1 MNLDHNV
8 ADFYFELMVWVRRRE
23 SLKPMRHFTEAP
35 KHLNW
40 PEAPYD
46 RERMDYR
53 VGDRHKDGIPY
64 LEWKRPAS
72 DKVDPKR
79 CLLATGR
86 YADQKPQT
94 LPATATGQKTVVEGS
109 SGDTDAAVLESGAA
123 HKVRPRQAKR
133 KSGGGDVVVAK
144 KRASRRS
151 SPA

>member
-1 MNLDHNV
+1 VNLDHNV
-8 ADFYFELMVWVRRRE
+8 ADFYFELMAWVRRRE

-64 LEWKRPAS
+64 LEWKRLAS

-79 CLLATGR
+79 CLLATSR
-86 YADQKPQT
+86 YADEEPQT
-94 LPATATGQKTVVEGS
+94 LPATATGQKIVGEGS
-109 SGDTDAAVLESGAA
+109 SGDTDAAAFEGGSR
-123 HKVRPRQAKR
+123 KVRPRQAKR